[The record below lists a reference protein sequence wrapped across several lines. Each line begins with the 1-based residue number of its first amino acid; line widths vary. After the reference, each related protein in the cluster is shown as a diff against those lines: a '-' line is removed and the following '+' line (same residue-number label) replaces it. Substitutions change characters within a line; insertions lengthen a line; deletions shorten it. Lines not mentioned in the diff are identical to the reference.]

1 MRFLRPSAFYLR
13 GKNIEILFLFCNI
26 LHYEL
31 RWEIRKSISERQY
44 DSKAHAAEISYQ
56 CAMHEESVFSPTD
69 AVAHFTLFERFH
81 IKKKTLCSDENL
93 GFQSIKCEEISVTQT
108 DYYDHLMTTHVH
120 FAPDMTVKDS
130 GFVNQRNKD
139 DRVTSTSRGN
149 KNTCQWSETN
159 DFISRYTSQETWH
172 RHSLIR

>member
-1 MRFLRPSAFYLR
+1 MRFFRPSAFSLR

-81 IKKKTLCSDENL
+81 IKKNPLLRRES
-93 GFQSIKCEEISVTQT
+93 GFSV
-108 DYYDHLMTTHVH
+108 HK
-120 FAPDMTVKDS
+120 MTVKDS

-139 DRVTSTSRGN
+139 ERVTSTSRGN

-159 DFISRYTSQETWH
+159 NFLFPFHIAENVPSPFTS
-172 RHSLIR
+172 SLLIKQ